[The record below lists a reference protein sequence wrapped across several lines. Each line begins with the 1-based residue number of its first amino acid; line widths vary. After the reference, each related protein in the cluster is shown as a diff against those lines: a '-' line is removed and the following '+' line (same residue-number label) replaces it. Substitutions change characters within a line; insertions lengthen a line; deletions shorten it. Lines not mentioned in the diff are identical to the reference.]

1 MYEMVVPSINLEGGS
16 SFRPHMFIEVMGIMT
31 ITSGG
36 MERTKQ
42 QWEQLLTRAGFSK
55 IRFVEIPS
63 KNHLWLIEALNT

>member
-1 MYEMVVPSINLEGGS
+1 MLL
-16 SFRPHMFIEVMGIMT
+16 EVMGIMT

-63 KNHLWLIEALNT
+63 KNHLWVIEALNT

>member
-1 MYEMVVPSINLEGGS
+1 MVVPFVNLEGDNS
-16 SFRPHMFIEVMGIMT
+16 SRTHMFIEVMSIMT
-31 ITSGG
+31 VTSGG

-42 QWEQLLTRAGFSK
+42 QWEQLLTRAGFSE

>member
-1 MYEMVVPSINLEGGS
+1 MVVPYVNLEGDS
-16 SFRPHMFIEVMGIMT
+16 SSRTHMFIEVVGIMI

-55 IRFVEIPS
+55 IRFVEILS